1 MTNVNHQT
9 ANVRQQLAL
18 EGMMQSDTDDYSL
31 FARFYDLF
39 YAGRTDDLAM
49 YQDFAL
55 AADGPILELGCGTG
69 RLAVPLARAGHAVT
83 GIDVSDAMLSR
94 ARAAVDAAGLAGQ
107 VTLLRGDLRDFDLAE
122 RFALAIIPINTFMH
136 CYDAEQQLA
145 CLRCVRRHLR
155 SGGRLVIDVY
165 QPDLE
170 ALLEADGRLVSDGA
184 VFDPETG
191 HTIQR
196 TTHRRLDMANQTQ
209 HITFTLDEVATDGV
223 VKRTTFPFRMRFVFR
238 FEMELLLR
246 LAGLSLEA
254 LYGSYELEP
263 FESSSEKMIFV
274 ARAD

>member
-1 MTNVNHQT
+1 
-9 ANVRQQLAL
+9 
-18 EGMMQSDTDDYSL
+18 MQSDTDDYGL

-39 YAGRTDDLAM
+39 YAGRADDLAM

-69 RLAVPLARAGHAVT
+69 RLTVPLARAGHAIT
-83 GIDVSDAMLSR
+83 GLDVSEAMLAR
-94 ARAAVDAAGLAGQ
+94 ARDAVAAAGLAGQ
-107 VTLLRGDLRDFDLAE
+107 VRLLPGDLRDFDLAE
-122 RFALAIIPINTFMH
+122 HFALVIIPINTFMH
-136 CYDAEQQLA
+136 CYDIDQQLA

-155 SGGRLVIDVY
+155 SGGRLVVDLY

-170 ALLEADGRLVSDGA
+170 TLIEADGRLVSDGT

-191 HTIQR
+191 HTVQR
-196 TTHRRLDMANQTQ
+196 STHRRLDMANQTQ
-209 HITFTLDEVATDGV
+209 HVTFILDEVAPDGAV
-223 VKRTTFPFRMRFVFR
+223 RRTTFPFQMRFVFR

-263 FESSSEKMIFV
+263 FESGSEKMIFV

>member
-1 MTNVNHQT
+1 
-9 ANVRQQLAL
+9 
-18 EGMMQSDTDDYSL
+18 MQSDTDDYSL

-122 RFALAIIPINTFMH
+122 RFALVIIPINTFMH
-136 CYDAEQQLA
+136 CYDTEQQLA

-155 SGGRLVIDVY
+155 SGGRLVIDMY

-170 ALLEADGRLVSDGA
+170 ALREADGRLVSDGA
-184 VFDPETG
+184 IFDPETG
-191 HTIQR
+191 QTIQR

-209 HITFTLDEVATDGV
+209 HITFILDEVAPDGV
-223 VKRTTFPFRMRFVFR
+223 VKRTNFSFRMRFVFR

-263 FESSSEKMIFV
+263 FESASEKMIFV
-274 ARAD
+274 ACAD